1 MPPVEFI
8 HGEQDRWNCR
18 TLRNVLVL
26 DKGPHYKT
34 LINSSMLTNL
44 EDLKSQLQ
52 DAERINEI
60 QCNHRLSVSMLSAS
74 SAKQSQ

>member
-34 LINSSMLTNL
+34 LINSSMLTNAHKFRRP
-44 EDLKSQLQ
+44 E
-52 DAERINEI
+52 
-60 QCNHRLSVSMLSAS
+60 VSA
-74 SAKQSQ
+74 AGCRENK